1 MGTIKK
7 TIEIWEAQ
15 EHKML
20 NVTKLDT
27 EDEITLEEFEK
38 KADKYGFKGVDFEAR
53 TEFLNDNGH
62 DLTRENYLD
71 ETLTVKQGESE
82 KSE

>member
-7 TIEIWEAQ
+7 TIETWEAE

-27 EDEITLEEFEK
+27 KDEITLEEFE
-38 KADKYGFKGVDFEAR
+38 ARTDKYGFKGVDYEAR
-53 TEFLNDNGH
+53 TAFLSENGY
-62 DLTRENYLD
+62 DATRENYLD
-71 ETLTVKQGESE
+71 ETLTAKKGESE